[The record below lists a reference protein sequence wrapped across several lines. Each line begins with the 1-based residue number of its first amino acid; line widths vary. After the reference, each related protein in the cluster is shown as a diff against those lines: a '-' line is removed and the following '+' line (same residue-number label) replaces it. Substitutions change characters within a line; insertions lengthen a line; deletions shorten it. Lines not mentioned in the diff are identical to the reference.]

1 MAVTTTTVKVT
12 TGWTNQSSRSRPAV
26 TAASA
31 NATASAQPTCSDGIA
46 ANWFANPLL
55 PATGPYTDCPKRTP
69 VSTKP
74 CCGSIRGG
82 ASG

>member
-1 MAVTTTTVKVT
+1 VTA
-12 TGWTNQSSRSRPAV
+12 GYANQSHRSRTAV
-26 TAASA
+26 VAASA
-31 NATASAQPTCSDGIA
+31 SATASAQPTCRDGIA
-46 ANWFANPLL
+46 ANWLARPSL